1 MAISVQNVLEHMR
14 QTLLSGDIPPELGGG
29 LHLLNQAGEHL
40 YSMHPWRFAQ
50 GRSTLLNLRGT
61 VSGTA
66 GTFDGTSTLT
76 DTGKFTNYTFVDG
89 DEIEILDGTGVTTGF
104 YPVTARVSA
113 NALTIPDIGASAS
126 DVSYILQPYSIDLP
140 DDCREVIAAVG
151 TDFDKALTFT
161 SLEEVLEAREDAST
175 SSNHFYASF
184 AYSGTPPTPIL
195 EIGPGAGA
203 NETGAFR
210 LFYRA
215 RWTRLTADSTVIAIP
230 EYVEMLY
237 LQLARAVARGYVRE
251 DQSTLDQRLAEIHV
265 GPVFLAAKKSDGAL
279 QQYFGKIRGG
289 GMTIYSQRRPS
300 VDFHETLER
309 IGTPTST

>member
-1 MAISVQNVLEHMR
+1 MAIQVQNALEHMR
-14 QTLLSGDIPPELGGG
+14 QTLMSGDIPPELGGG

-50 GRSTLLNLRGT
+50 GRSSLLNLRGT

-66 GTFDGTSTLT
+66 GTFNGTDTLT

-89 DEIEILDGTGVTTGF
+89 DEIEIVDGTGVTTGF

-140 DDCREVIAAVG
+140 DDCREVIAVVG
-151 TDFDKALTFT
+151 TGNNTKGITLS
-161 SLEEVLEAREDAST
+161 SLEEVLRAREDEVT
-175 SSNHFYASF
+175 SSFHFYGSF

-195 EIGPGAGA
+195 EIGPGAGS

-210 LFYRA
+210 LFYRS
-215 RWTRLTADSTVIAIP
+215 RWTRLTADSSVIQIP
-230 EYVEMLY
+230 EYVEMLF
-237 LQLARAVARGYVRE
+237 LQIARAVARGYVRE
-251 DQSTLDQRLAEIHV
+251 DTGSLDARLAEIQA
-265 GPVFLAAKKSDGAL
+265 GPIFHAAKKSDGAL
-279 QQYFGKIRGG
+279 QLYYGKIRGG
-289 GMTIYSQRRPS
+289 GMSVFAQRRPGS
-300 VDFHETLER
+300 DFNEIFDRVNGPL
-309 IGTPTST
+309 